1 MRTEE
6 IKLYDN
12 REDVTLTTYILH
24 NSPEIHTDM
33 KRPAVLVCPGGA
45 YLSCSDREAEPIA
58 LAFATMGY
66 QAFVLRYSVFGGN
79 GFELMRKGVKPE
91 PNPDKNH
98 PAPMREIGM
107 ALAMIK
113 EHSEDWFVDPD
124 RVAIC
129 GFSAGAHNCA
139 MYSTY
144 WDKPIITDYV
154 GKDKE
159 LLRPAACILGYCL
172 SDYVFMEKN
181 AATASP
187 MDVEFFKFSNSAF
200 LGTEDFTEELLTE
213 VSPALHVSENTPPTY
228 LWATAADNLVP
239 VQHSLRY
246 AHALADH
253 KIPFEMHIFEEG
265 MHGLALSTQLT
276 ADSQTQNLPDAAKWV
291 PLCDA
296 WLKKRFAY
304 DLPEK
309 SAFEAMVADG
319 VSF

>member
-1 MRTEE
+1 MKTEE

-12 REDVTLTTYILH
+12 RDDVTLTTYILH

-33 KRPAVLVCPGGA
+33 KRPAVLICPGGA
-45 YLSCSDREAEPIA
+45 YLSCSDREAEPVA
-58 LAFATMGY
+58 LAFAAMGY
-66 QAFVLRYSVFGGN
+66 QTFVLRYSVLGGN
-79 GFELMRKGVKPE
+79 GFEMMGKGVKPE

-113 EHSEDWFVDPD
+113 EHSDDWLVDPD

-139 MYSTY
+139 MYSVY
-144 WDKPIITDYV
+144 WDQPVIVDYV
-154 GKDKE
+154 GKDRE

-181 AATASP
+181 TASASP
-187 MDVEFFKFSNSAF
+187 MDVQFFKFSNSAF
-200 LGTEDFTEELLTE
+200 LGTEDFSEELLAQ
-213 VSPALHVSENTPPTY
+213 VSPALHVSSQTPPTY

-246 AHALADH
+246 AHALADN
-253 KIPFEMHIFEEG
+253 KIPFELHIFEEG
-265 MHGLALSTQLT
+265 MHGLALSTQPT
-276 ADSQTQNLPDAAKWV
+276 AGSRTQNLPDAAKWV

-296 WLKKRFAY
+296 WLKKRFSY
-304 DLPEK
+304 DLPEL
-309 SAFEAMVADG
+309 SEFEAMIANG

>member
-1 MRTEE
+1 MKTET
-6 IKLYDN
+6 IRLYDN

-24 NSPEIHTDM
+24 NSPEIHTDR
-33 KRPAVLVCPGGA
+33 KRPAVLICPGGA
-45 YLSCSDREAEPIA
+45 YLSCSDREAEPVA
-58 LAFATMGY
+58 LAFAAMGY
-66 QAFVLRYSVFGGN
+66 QTFVLRYSVLGGN
-79 GFELMRKGVKPE
+79 GFELMGRGVKPE

-107 ALAMIK
+107 AMAMIK
-113 EHSEDWFVDPD
+113 EHGEEWLVDPD

-139 MYSTY
+139 MYSVY
-144 WDKPIITDYV
+144 WDQPVIV
-154 GKDKE
+154 GCLKKDKE

-172 SDYVFMEKN
+172 SDYVFMEQS
-181 AATASP
+181 AAGAGP
-187 MDVEFFKFSNSAF
+187 MDLQFFRLSNSAF
-200 LGTEDFTEELLTE
+200 LGTEEFSGELLKE
-213 VSPALHVSENTPPTY
+213 VSPALHVTESTPPTY

-253 KIPFEMHIFEEG
+253 KIPFELHIFEEG
-265 MHGLALSTQLT
+265 MHGLSLSTQVT
-276 ADSQTQNLPDAAKWV
+276 ASSQTQNLPDAAKWV

-304 DLPEK
+304 ELPEL
-309 SAFEAMVADG
+309 SEFEEKLAQPVRI
-319 VSF
+319 

>member
-1 MRTEE
+1 MKTEV

-24 NSPEIHTDM
+24 NSPEIHTDL

-45 YLSCSDREAEPIA
+45 YLSCSDREAEPVA

-66 QAFVLRYSVFGGN
+66 QTFVLRYSVMGGD
-79 GFELMRKGVKPE
+79 GFELMAKGVKPE
-91 PNPDKNH
+91 PNPDKNY

-107 ALAMIK
+107 AMALIK
-113 EHSEDWFVDPD
+113 EHADEWFVDKD

-144 WDKPIITDYV
+144 WDKPVIVDYV

-181 AATASP
+181 AADASP
-187 MDVEFFKFSNSAF
+187 MDIEFFKFSNSAF
-200 LGTEDFTEELLTE
+200 LGTENFTPELLEE
-213 VSPALHVSENTPPTY
+213 VSPALHVSDQTPPTY

-246 AHALADH
+246 AHALADN
-253 KIPFEMHIFEEG
+253 KIPFELHIFEEG
-265 MHGLALSTQLT
+265 AHGLALSTQVT
-276 ADSQTQNLPDAAKWV
+276 ADSQTQKLPDAAKWV

-296 WLKKRFAY
+296 WLQKRFAY
-304 DLPEK
+304 ELPELSK
-309 SAFEAMVADG
+309 FEAMVAKG